1 MKQLKFIAVFLLS
14 AVFAFGLAAC
24 DTSQSTEK
32 PKSTATVSLN
42 KTELV
47 LTEFESERLV
57 ATTDPVGDPLEFSS
71 DNPEVAIVS
80 PSGGLVY
87 AQAPGTAVIT
97 VTATES
103 GNKET
108 CSVTVKEMSV
118 PEVAL
123 PEGSIDLSSLAGWT
137 ATTDES
143 AAGVT
148 TATVNTETGATV
160 VEYDQEAARDTANWS
175 SYVQMYLAD
184 KSSGLTDAS
193 KAETLCVQ
201 MRGNG
206 QAIQLTMATNTGDR
220 IILKQQTEVP
230 ETWTTVRLE
239 ITPNLRFRLSD
250 IKNILIQPVP
260 NWRGSADS
268 FKLGAVWFETSEETA
283 TEPSGDYN
291 AYTPLVSLDLSKWT
305 EDPESNFTI
314 SSEDGV
320 YTAGG
325 GKISATYT
333 EGTGIRIENRS
344 YNDWARFNLYLPENV
359 DYSGAAFLVFQ
370 IDGLTDGIVKG
381 QVDWGNMWGTDFTL
395 MSGSA
400 SQENGYCFVSG
411 NYYFVDVSMMELSAG
426 MSVSIAP
433 PYLADGKTSASFT
446 IESVQL
452 MRL

>member
-103 GNKET
+103 GNTET

-148 TATVNTETGATV
+148 TATVNTETGPTV

-230 ETWTTVRLE
+230 ETWTTVRLAV
-239 ITPNLRFRLSD
+239 PSFRYQKYPD
-250 IKNILIQPVP
+250 TT
-260 NWRGSADS
+260 R
-268 FKLGAVWFETSEETA
+268 SE
-283 TEPSGDYN
+283 
-291 AYTPLVSLDLSKWT
+291 
-305 EDPESNFTI
+305 
-314 SSEDGV
+314 
-320 YTAGG
+320 
-325 GKISATYT
+325 
-333 EGTGIRIENRS
+333 
-344 YNDWARFNLYLPENV
+344 
-359 DYSGAAFLVFQ
+359 
-370 IDGLTDGIVKG
+370 
-381 QVDWGNMWGTDFTL
+381 
-395 MSGSA
+395 
-400 SQENGYCFVSG
+400 
-411 NYYFVDVSMMELSAG
+411 
-426 MSVSIAP
+426 
-433 PYLADGKTSASFT
+433 LAWQCGFF
-446 IESVQL
+446 
-452 MRL
+452 